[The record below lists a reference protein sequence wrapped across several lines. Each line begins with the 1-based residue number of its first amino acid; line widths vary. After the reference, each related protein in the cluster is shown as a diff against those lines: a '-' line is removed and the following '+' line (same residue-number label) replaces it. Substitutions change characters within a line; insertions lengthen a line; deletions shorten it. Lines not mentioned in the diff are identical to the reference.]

1 MSSYN
6 CGNTF
11 PLLVEAIYKANDEI
25 TDNVTNMIGEK
36 SVKKTLVCVRT
47 NVAQDFYVDTIGK
60 EWNNI
65 INEMINESPCRYGI
79 ISTIKNVSDINKKAS
94 DINKKL
100 KTASLQN
107 IVREETTNYV
117 INRLTREP
125 ESFVFAKDFT
135 LTMSGVLVNY
145 ADNCGCDFYN
155 LFKIAVVNY
164 SGRYKKKYQGKSK
177 EEAKDLL
184 REDFKSFNEYIQAMY
199 KRFKDID
206 LSNLN
211 KKNYKVIVSK
221 TNVIKTI
228 SIEDELNN
236 LIPDSMGAMKSFFVT
251 MIVSYYNNIHPVIW
265 CQIFAKICENFFVY
279 MPITQLE
286 FYQFVSGQ
294 LLLNS
299 GPAILKILQ
308 MLRPFFKPDVLEKYN
323 LTKLTYPLLST
334 KQVDMILKKI
344 LLDIHDYKIIAN
356 LSASVGHV
364 VLLKQVD
371 QAVPIIIKI
380 IKPISIVQ
388 SCSEYDMLKKLYKK
402 GTCEQ
407 NFIDNM
413 IYAIGTELDATNE
426 IKNINLGHK
435 YYTCNYNNVFEF
447 DTGHILTTLEV
458 IDDIIIPDCWYA
470 LAVTLAPGMPLSKL
484 AENKLVENDTKF
496 RASLHRCLDLLV
508 YKFFFVLFSNGFY
521 HGDLHAGN
529 IFFSFKSKT
538 MTLIDFGAVG
548 IMNLFE
554 DDPGVD
560 ALLEIIIMSIFYNYE
575 DIADRMTVL
584 LNCRCDTENN
594 VDMKSASYINLIN
607 ELSGYG
613 LDSIQNEKE
622 SFEKYN
628 NNINKI
634 FSQERIDEESY
645 DNMNQYEIDSIK
657 ENNIYSYLDILPHT
671 GETVIENDHKL
682 IDMELEK
689 SDSKNFDEILT
700 ILFGFY
706 ANNGVNIPVKFN
718 ELYEF
723 QKAYTLLLGVLSQM
737 KYDGYRM
744 SFAINKAIMTC
755 EHLGKI
761 MYITKISKIYK
772 WYNRE
777 AEIYKKK
784 SEGNYDLNDHRE
796 RVEQISC

>member
-1 MSSYN
+1 MSTYN
-6 CGNTF
+6 CGNVF

-25 TDNVTNMIGEK
+25 TDNVTNIIGEK

-47 NVAQDFYVDTIGK
+47 NVAQDFYIDTVGK

-65 INEMINESPCRYGI
+65 INEMINESPCRYGV
-79 ISTIKNVSDINKKAS
+79 ISTIKKGKEITKKLQTSPLQEVIQEEAS
-94 DINKKL
+94 D
-100 KTASLQN
+100 
-107 IVREETTNYV
+107 YV
-117 INRLTREP
+117 INRLTGENNK
-125 ESFVFAKDFT
+125 FTFAKDFT
-135 LTMSGVLVNY
+135 LTMSEVLINY

-177 EEAKDLL
+177 EQAKTLL
-184 REDFKSFNEYIQAMY
+184 RQDFKSFNEYIQKLY
-199 KRFKDID
+199 KQFKNVD
-206 LSNLN
+206 LSGLN
-211 KKNYKVIVSK
+211 KNNYKIVVSK
-221 TNVIKTI
+221 VNIIKTI

-251 MIVSYYNNIHPVIW
+251 MISSYYNNIHPVIW
-265 CQIFAKICENFFVY
+265 CQIFAKMCENFFIH
-279 MPITQLE
+279 MPITKQE

-308 MLRPFFKPDVLEKYN
+308 MLRPFFQPEVLEKYN

-334 KQVDMILKKI
+334 RQVDMILKKI
-344 LLDIHDYKIIAN
+344 LLDIYDYKTIAN

-364 VLLKQVD
+364 VLLKQVN
-371 QAVPIIIKI
+371 QATPIIIKI

-388 SCSEYDMLKKLYKK
+388 SCSEYDMLKKLYAKD
-402 GTCEQ
+402 TCEQ

-426 IKNINLGHK
+426 IKNINLGNK
-435 YYTCNYNNVFEF
+435 YYTCDYNDIFEF
-447 DTGHILTTLEV
+447 NTGHILTTLEV

-484 AENKLVENDTKF
+484 AENKLVERDTKF

-548 IMNLFE
+548 NMNLFE

-584 LNCRCDTENN
+584 LNCRCDAENN
-594 VDMKSASYINLIN
+594 VDMESKTYYNLIQ
-607 ELSGYG
+607 ELSNYG
-613 LDSIQNEKE
+613 IDSIMLSEENSK
-622 SFEKYN
+622 KYN

-634 FSQERIDEESY
+634 FSQERIEEESY
-645 DNMNQYEIDSIK
+645 DNMDQEERAELK

-671 GETVIENDHKL
+671 GETVIENNDTLRNMKL
-682 IDMELEK
+682 ENPSTK
-689 SDSKNFDEILT
+689 SFNDILT
-700 ILFGFY
+700 ILFAFY
-706 ANNGVNIPVKFN
+706 ATNGVNIPVKFS

-723 QKAYTLLLGVLSQM
+723 QKAYTLLLGVLTQM
-737 KYDGYRM
+737 KYDAYRM

-755 EHLGKI
+755 EHLDKI
-761 MYITKISKIYK
+761 LYVTKISKIYQ

-777 AEIYKKK
+777 SKIYKKK
-784 SEGNYDLNDHRE
+784 SEGNYDLDEHRSQKE
-796 RVEQISC
+796 EINC